1 MIDVLMATYR
11 PREDWLREQVDSV
24 LAQRDVQVNLVRRE
38 DAAGAGAAAN
48 FSALLRES
56 KAAYVALCDQDDVWL
71 PDKLAKSLARLR
83 ELEAE
88 CGAETPLLVFCDS
101 ALVDAGLHPLPG
113 TNVSRQRVD
122 VRRGLAL
129 NRLLV
134 QNFIPG
140 HAMLFNA
147 ALRARAGEV
156 PPGAIMHDYWI
167 ALVAAAFGRIGFVD
181 EPLALYRQ
189 HGRNVLGAATRSKDA
204 GEFRGRLAAN
214 VAQARAFAAR
224 FGDETPACVRALARL
239 GGAGWLAR
247 RRTIVRHG
255 LWKHGLVRN
264 LALLA
269 LA

>member
-11 PREDWLREQVDSV
+11 PNEAWLAEQIRSV
-24 LAQRDVQVNLVRRE
+24 GTQEGVRVNLVRRE
-38 DAAGAGAAAN
+38 DADGAGASAN

-56 KAAYVALCDQDDVWL
+56 RAEYVALCDQDDVWL
-71 PDKLAKSLARLR
+71 PAKLARTQARLR

-88 CGAETPLLVFCDS
+88 FGRDTPLLVFCDS
-101 ALVDAGLHPLPG
+101 ALVDAELRPLGG
-113 TNVSRQRVD
+113 TSVSRQRVNA
-122 VRRGLAL
+122 VRGLAL

-134 QNFIPG
+134 QNYIPG

-147 ALRARAGEV
+147 ALRRRVGEV
-156 PPGAIMHDYWI
+156 PAEAIMHDYWI

-181 EPLALYRQ
+181 EPLVLYRQ
-189 HGRNVLGAATRSKDA
+189 HGRNVLGAATRSKSS

-214 VAQARAFAAR
+214 VMQARAFVAR
-224 FGDETPACVRALARL
+224 FGEAAPACVRALADM
-239 GGAGWLAR
+239 GSKGWFAR
-247 RRTIVRHG
+247 RGTILRHG